1 MFMAHKKKKKKK
13 CVCVFGNPIS
23 KTLSSVYIT
32 HECHDYY
39 ARSWNIP
46 IYISRQYRLTW
57 STVCCGVLDLI
68 ECFEYVIIKND
79 HDVDDDS

>member
-1 MFMAHKKKKKKK
+1 MIIMRDH
-13 CVCVFGNPIS
+13 GIY
-23 KTLSSVYIT
+23 L
-32 HECHDYY
+32 
-39 ARSWNIP
+39 
-46 IYISRQYRLTW
+46 YISRQYRLTW